1 MTNFTDV
8 FGAYTVPPA
17 EQGYSALALAADTT
31 LEWPEFYSG
40 TGSVVTAII
49 DVTPSVGSLSLT
61 YPDATKVSTGRDC
74 LIRNLGSFSFS
85 VKDNAGNILATVLA
99 GTAQY
104 FYLTTNATAAGTWG
118 VIAYGVGT
126 SSVDAA
132 TLVGYGIKAIT
143 TTLNQSHPT
152 TSTSGD
158 ITVDATYRAKVLIGT
173 DTGTTTI
180 TLTTVATLGDN
191 FFFMYRNSGSG
202 TATLNPAG
210 SELIDGQLTLE
221 IQPGESLMLVSS
233 GAAWYSVGYGRS
245 LLYQFTQLVY
255 DVTAGGPFTLSSSE
269 ASNKLITFIGTP
281 GADVVVTVPQ
291 TVSVYYIYNNIST
304 AHAVTVKT
312 SAGVGVAVT
321 QTARII
327 AICDGTYVVSAQSV
341 TANTQISLV
350 NGNVTNPALN
360 FAASTNTGLYL
371 NGASGLGIA
380 IAGVAALLFDNSGN
394 MTTTKTLNGLTIT
407 TTVGGVLTV
416 ASGKTLTV
424 DANGDIPANSFLP
437 GIRSQATA
445 GGTTTLVVGDAQEQ
459 RFTGTLAQTC
469 KLPVAT
475 TMTNGQTF
483 TIINDSTG
491 VVTVVT
497 SGSNT
502 LTTLSPA
509 TTVVVTCVDKTA
521 GTGAASW
528 SAAATSA
535 GQMLGNAASKAIFW
549 NSNTIAENITITSG
563 QNGISKGP
571 ITISSGFTVTVN
583 SGAVWGI
590 Q

>member
-1 MTNFTDV
+1 MTNFVDI
-8 FGAYTVPPA
+8 FGATTVPPA
-17 EQGYSALALAADTT
+17 EQGYSAIALTANTT
-31 LEWPEFYSG
+31 LVWPEFYDG
-40 TGSVVTAII
+40 TSDIVTAVM
-49 DVTPSVGSLSLT
+49 DVTPDTSGWAITL
-61 YPDATKVSTGRDC
+61 PDATKISTGRDM
-74 LIRNLGSFSFS
+74 LFRNLGSDSFTVLDAS
-85 VKDNAGNILATVLA
+85 SNLLATVTA
-99 GTAQY
+99 GSAVY
-104 FYLTTNATAAGTWG
+104 FYLTSNTTNQGTWG
-118 VIAYGVGT
+118 TIAFGVGT

-152 TSTSGD
+152 SSTSGD
-158 ITVDATYRAKVLIGT
+158 VTVDATYRAKVLIGT
-173 DTGTTTI
+173 DSGTTTI
-180 TLTTVATLGDN
+180 SLTTVATLGDD
-191 FFFMYRNSGSG
+191 FFFMYRNSGAG
-202 TATLNPAG
+202 TATLDPAG
-210 SELIDGQLTLE
+210 AELIDGQSTLS

-245 LLYQFTQLVY
+245 LLYQFTQLTY
-255 DVTAGGPFTLSSSE
+255 DVTAGGPFTLTSSE
-269 ASNKLITFIGTP
+269 ASNKLLTFIGTP

-304 AHAVTVKT
+304 AHSVTVKT
-312 SAGVGVAVT
+312 SAGVGVAIT

-341 TANTQISLV
+341 TANTSISLV
-350 NGNVTNPALN
+350 NGNVSNPALN
-360 FAASTNTGLYL
+360 FASSTNTGLYL
-371 NGASGLGIA
+371 NGSSGLGIA

-407 TTVGGVLTV
+407 TTTGGTLTV
-416 ASGKTLTV
+416 ANSQTLSK
-424 DANGDIPANSFLP
+424 DSNGNIPANSFLP
-437 GIRSQATA
+437 TIRSQATA
-445 GGTTTLVVGDAQEQ
+445 GATTTLVVGDAQEQ
-459 RFTGTLAQTC
+459 RFTGTLAETC

-521 GTGAASW
+521 GTGVASW
-528 SAAATSA
+528 SAAATNA
-535 GQMLGNAASKAIFW
+535 GQMLGNAAAKAIFW
-549 NSNTIAENITITSG
+549 DAQTIGENITVGAT
-563 QNGISKGP
+563 QNGLSAGP
-571 ITISSGFTVTVN
+571 VTVSSGSTVTVAT
-583 SGAVWGI
+583 GGRWVVV
-590 Q
+590 